1 MQGGGGQQQLTMP
14 NFTQTVA
21 VVSQMPASM
30 TAGNS
35 SNPRR
40 RHGNIIVAGATQPN
54 INQTGGAGGTAASA
68 SFNPSQVV

>member
-1 MQGGGGQQQLTMP
+1 
-14 NFTQTVA
+14 
-21 VVSQMPASM
+21 M

-35 SNPRR
+35 TNPRR

-54 INQTGGAGGTAASA
+54 INQTGGGAGGASA

>member
-35 SNPRR
+35 TNPRR

-54 INQTGGAGGTAASA
+54 INQKGGGAGGASA